1 MVLTPEQRRRYAR
14 QTPIPEF
21 GPKGQVKLLE
31 SSALVVGCGAL
42 GSLVAVQLAVAGV
55 GRIGIA
61 DYDTVDI
68 SNLHRQLFFTE
79 SETGKRKSSLILKA
93 IHDRNPHTMIEEHQ
107 LLVTETVARRIFP
120 SYDVVID
127 GSDNPA
133 TKAMSSRV
141 CDELGIP
148 CVIGGVEALSGMIL
162 TQLGAPA
169 LDGHLGTRDMDG
181 HNSTWASLFP
191 ADDTSPSFSP
201 CSFTGVLGP
210 VPGVI
215 ASLQSLEAIK
225 ILAGIGRPLASRL
238 LIFDGLNATFREIQ
252 L

>member
-1 MVLTPEQRRRYAR
+1 M
-14 QTPIPEF
+14 
-21 GPKGQVKLLE
+21 
-31 SSALVVGCGAL
+31 GCGAL
-42 GSLVAVQLAVAGV
+42 GSLVAVQLAAAGV

-68 SNLHRQLFFTE
+68 SNLQRQLFFTE
-79 SETGKRKSSLILKA
+79 ADCGKRKSSLILKA
-93 IHDRNPHTMIEEHQ
+93 IEERNHETMVEEHQ
-107 LLVTETVARRIFP
+107 LLVTEKVARRIFP

-133 TKAMSSRV
+133 TKAMTSSV

-162 TQLGAPA
+162 TQLGEPA
-169 LDGHLGTRDMDG
+169 LDGHSLGEPALDG
-181 HNSTWASLFP
+181 HNATWASLFP
-191 ADDTSPSFSP
+191 ADDTSQSFSP

-225 ILAGIGRPLASRL
+225 ILAGIGEPLASRL
-238 LIFDGLNATFREIQ
+238 LIFDGLSSTFREVQ